1 MGPAAR
7 PRLARRTEAGAAPRG
22 VRASVR
28 IGAPPVYGVPFTVP
42 SHRSAPTFTPSP
54 MPVDILA
61 IAAHRDDAELTCAGT
76 LLKATDN
83 GYRTAIL
90 DLTAGETG
98 TRGSAELRAAE
109 AERAAAVLGLAERR
123 NAGLPDA
130 HLENTKASRRLVV
143 EQIRHFAPRV
153 VILPFP
159 VGRHPDHR
167 IAAELGRDAC
177 FLAGLAKYAAPGT
190 PHRPHKI
197 LYALSY
203 REDPVKP
210 TFVVDISPQFE
221 RKLAAI
227 RCYASQ
233 FDGAKAA
240 GEIFPTGQDLYSL
253 VETQNAHY
261 GSLIRARYGEPY
273 YTEETMAVEDVVAL
287 GVQSM

>member
-1 MGPAAR
+1 
-7 PRLARRTEAGAAPRG
+7 
-22 VRASVR
+22 
-28 IGAPPVYGVPFTVP
+28 
-42 SHRSAPTFTPSP
+42 
-54 MPVDILA
+54 MPVDVLA
-61 IAAHRDDAELTCAGT
+61 TAAHRDDVELTCAGT
-76 LLKATDN
+76 LLRAADA
-83 GYRTAIL
+83 GHRTGIL

-98 TRGSAELRAAE
+98 TRGTPELRAQE
-109 AERAAAVLGLAERR
+109 AERAAALLGLAERR

-130 HLENTKASRRLVV
+130 HLRNTDETRRLVV

-167 IAAELGRDAC
+167 IASELGRDAC
-177 FLAGLAKYAAPGT
+177 FLSGLVKYDAEGT
-190 PHRPHKI
+190 PHRPFKI
-197 LYALSY
+197 LYALAY

-210 TFVVDISPQFE
+210 TFVVDISAHFD

-240 GEIFPTGQDLYSL
+240 GEIFPTGQELYSL

-261 GSLIRARYGEPY
+261 GSLIRARYGEPFF
-273 YTEETMAVEDVVAL
+273 TDETMAVDDVVTL

>member
-1 MGPAAR
+1 
-7 PRLARRTEAGAAPRG
+7 
-22 VRASVR
+22 
-28 IGAPPVYGVPFTVP
+28 
-42 SHRSAPTFTPSP
+42 
-54 MPVDILA
+54 MPVDVLA
-61 IAAHRDDAELTCAGT
+61 IAAHRDDVELTCAGT
-76 LLKATDN
+76 LVRASES
-83 GYRTAIL
+83 GYRTGIL

-98 TRGSAELRAAE
+98 TRGSAELRAQE
-109 AERAAAVLGLAERR
+109 ADRAAGILGIAERR

-130 HLENTKASRRLVV
+130 HLRNTDETRRIVV

-167 IAAELGRDAC
+167 VASELGRDAC
-177 FLAGLAKYAAPGT
+177 FLAGLARYDAGGT
-190 PHRPHKI
+190 PHRPYKI

-210 TFVVDISPQFE
+210 TFVVDISPQFA

-227 RCYASQ
+227 RCYGSQ

-261 GSLIRARYGEPY
+261 GSLIRARYGEPFF
-273 YTEETMAVEDVVAL
+273 TDETMAVDDVMAL

>member
-1 MGPAAR
+1 
-7 PRLARRTEAGAAPRG
+7 
-22 VRASVR
+22 
-28 IGAPPVYGVPFTVP
+28 
-42 SHRSAPTFTPSP
+42 
-54 MPVDILA
+54 MPVDVLA
-61 IAAHRDDAELTCAGT
+61 IAAHRDDVELTCAGT
-76 LLKATDN
+76 LLRAVDA
-83 GYRTAIL
+83 GRRTGIL

-98 TRGSAELRAAE
+98 TRGNAELRAQE
-109 AERAAAVLGLAERR
+109 AERAAEVLGVIERR

-130 HLENTKASRRLVV
+130 HLQNTDEMRRVVV
-143 EQIRHFAPRV
+143 EHIRHFAPRV
-153 VILPFP
+153 VILPFA

-167 IAAELGRDAC
+167 RASELGRDAC
-177 FLAGLAKYAAPGT
+177 FLAGLAKYDAAGT
-190 PHRPHKI
+190 PHRPFKI

-210 TFVVDISPQFE
+210 TFVVDITPQFE
-221 RKLAAI
+221 RKMAAI

-261 GSLIRARYGEPY
+261 GSLIRTRYGEPFF
-273 YTEETMAVEDVVAL
+273 TDETMAVDDVTAL

>member
-1 MGPAAR
+1 
-7 PRLARRTEAGAAPRG
+7 
-22 VRASVR
+22 
-28 IGAPPVYGVPFTVP
+28 
-42 SHRSAPTFTPSP
+42 

-61 IAAHRDDAELTCAGT
+61 IAAHRDDVELSCAGT
-76 LLKATDN
+76 LLKAVDA
-83 GYRTAIL
+83 GYQAAIL
-90 DLTAGETG
+90 DLTAGEAAS
-98 TRGSAELRAAE
+98 RGSADLRASEASRAAE
-109 AERAAAVLGLAERR
+109 ILGLTDRR

-130 HLENTKASRRLVV
+130 HLENSDSTRRIVV

-167 IAAELGRDAC
+167 LASELGRDAC
-177 FLAGLAKYAAPGT
+177 YLAGLARYDADGA

-197 LYALSY
+197 LYALAY
-203 REDPVKP
+203 REDPIKP
-210 TFVVDISPQFE
+210 TFVVDISAQFE

-233 FDGAKAA
+233 FDGVQAA

-261 GSLIRARYGEPY
+261 GSLIRARYGEPFF
-273 YTEETMAVEDVVAL
+273 THETMAVEDVVAL
-287 GVQSM
+287 EVRSM